1 MKAHAGK
8 LTEAPDLG
16 RYSAIPQGHIAG
28 SDGTDLTQ
36 QAMDAKAADPISAT
50 VSSAPAPQPAE
61 ETDPKFTQGS
71 AQGTGAY
78 RDRRDSGQAFD
89 DAINDSSTT
98 REQRFEAFQEY
109 LKQRYGN
116 QYGMVS
122 DAAEALFNIAA
133 DLMSVDPTENPFVTY
148 VDAFVA
154 RNRPNGRLSVDG
166 VDALNNL
173 YARYVINPKDLRG
186 QTSDGRGSVIF
197 NPSFMELPRQDAE
210 KVASS
215 YLWLTDPHNAGQ
227 VNFDAIRNSQNI
239 PSDVKRALNS
249 LMESGS
255 KPSNDPEPW
264 RDALIFEGGDPH
276 GDVRPANVVMRALSE
291 GSRRGRREGNSQEA
305 SQSAFVKSF
314 GKLSDTQ
321 KKQAMMDLWPTISA
335 TVRAMMGDGSIK

>member
-1 MKAHAGK
+1 MMKERKGGLLEAGA
-8 LTEAPDLG
+8 EDDLDSSFG
-16 RYSAIPQGHIAG
+16 WFGDAEPKGH
-28 SDGTDLTQ
+28 
-36 QAMDAKAADPISAT
+36 ADPISAT

-61 ETDPKFTQGS
+61 EADPKFTQGS

-98 REQRFEAFQEY
+98 LEQRFEAFQEY
-109 LKQRYGN
+109 LRQRYGN

-122 DAAEALFNIAA
+122 DAAEALFNIAV
-133 DLMSVDPTENPFVTY
+133 DLMSVDPAKNPFVTY

-154 RNRPNGRLSVDG
+154 RNRPSGRLTIDG

-186 QTSDGRGSVIF
+186 QTPDGRGSVIF

-215 YLWLTDPHNAGQ
+215 YLWLTDPFNAKQ
-227 VNFDAIRNSQNI
+227 VNFDAIRASQNI

-249 LMESGS
+249 LVESGS
-255 KPSNDPEPW
+255 KPSDDPEPW

-291 GSRRGRREGNSQEA
+291 GSSRGRRAGNSQEA
-305 SQSAFVKSF
+305 AQSAFTQSF
-314 GKLSDTQ
+314 GKLSDAQ
-321 KKQAMMDLWPTISA
+321 KKQAMLDLWPTISG
-335 TVRAMMGDGSIK
+335 TVRTMMGDGSIR

>member
-1 MKAHAGK
+1 MTKERNGK
-8 LTEAPDLG
+8 LMEAGAEDDLDFSSG
-16 RYSAIPQGHIAG
+16 WFG
-28 SDGTDLTQ
+28 
-36 QAMDAKAADPISAT
+36 DAEPKGQADPISAT
-50 VSSAPAPQPAE
+50 VPSAPVPPPPAE

-78 RDRRDSGQAFD
+78 RDRQDSGQAFD

-98 REQRFEAFQEY
+98 LEQRFEAFQEY
-109 LKQRYGN
+109 LRQRYGN

-122 DAAEALFNIAA
+122 DAAEALFNIAV
-133 DLMSVDPTENPFVTY
+133 DLMSVDPAKNPFVTY

-154 RNRPNGRLSVDG
+154 RNRPSGRLSIDG

-215 YLWLTDPHNAGQ
+215 YLWLTDPNNVQQ

-239 PSDVKRALNS
+239 LSDVKRSLNS

-255 KPSNDPEPW
+255 KPSDDPEQW

-276 GDVRPANVVMRALSE
+276 GDVRPANVIMRALSE
-291 GSRRGRREGNSQEA
+291 GSSRGRRAGDSQEA
-305 SQSAFVKSF
+305 AQSAFTKSF

-335 TVRAMMGDGSIK
+335 TVRAMIGDGSIK